1 MSITD
6 RELVRRAAIGM
17 ARLVADGE
25 VASGREA
32 ASVAG
37 VALGLHTCAALLS
50 ADPYQQEMAAVIL
63 QYWGE
68 GQMDA
73 LNDRLKSTFRE
84 LLQGNAKPDGLD
96 GERPS
101 R

>member
-1 MSITD
+1 MSVTD

-50 ADPYQQEMAAVIL
+50 ADPYRQEMAAVIL

-68 GQMDA
+68 GKMEA
-73 LNDRLKSTFRE
+73 LSDHLKNTFGE
-84 LLQGNAKPDGLD
+84 LLRCNAEPDALD
-96 GERPS
+96 GECPR